1 MFRLNLSNNRKN
13 KIKSHSQFQTNFLFG
28 LRDWI
33 FGTVFVKI
41 NVSHNNCLHL
51 FHLFLLLLLCQYS
64 FFSLPY
70 YNSISSRHL
79 HFFFPPSVIFK
90 ISSGCL
96 ASSFF
101 GLNCLDAGLVV
112 FIMSRKFYVCK
123 FKKESLVLA
132 DNSLEIVQAC
142 WKLQGQVQPSPS

>member
-1 MFRLNLSNNRKN
+1 MAQFSS
-13 KIKSHSQFQTNFLFG
+13 KSISLTIIVF
-28 LRDWI
+28 I
-33 FGTVFVKI
+33 FFI
-41 NVSHNNCLHL
+41 C
-51 FHLFLLLLLCQYS
+51 S
-64 FFSLPY
+64 FFYFFVNIRFVLFRIIIQY
-70 YNSISSRHL
+70 RSRHL

-90 ISSGCL
+90 ITSGCL

-132 DNSLEIVQAC
+132 DNSLEIVQSC
-142 WKLQGQVQPSPS
+142 WELQGQFQPSPSKGVAVGRVLG